1 MNVSIW
7 GRFVSAAQGAI
18 TGWNA
23 DYNNPVDLGQWDTFT
38 ARQQRYTTNAAY
50 YNNTVY
56 DTLSTTAGQLKAR
69 GELYRFIRGVRNPA
83 ARLVDMYTAKIYG
96 GTLDIETADTGAI
109 PLSCDPKLAQAIIA
123 LWKAS
128 NWGTNKGLYVE
139 RGAMLGDTFI
149 LLVND
154 ADTQKICMELI
165 DPVKV
170 REIKKDYQGNFTRVV
185 LEYDVVEDTTQ
196 QMERYRYKKIID
208 LETIAT
214 FKNDKPYDYERGVYA
229 VGMGSKWAN
238 PYGFV
243 PIAQAQHHNRGLD
256 SGACAF
262 QTSIQKIDELNTN
275 AALLNDQIKKAIQ
288 TNWAVAGSQ
297 QPRDGAAVDLTA
309 NKKDKGNFI
318 YLKEGATITPLVFPL
333 DIVGALANLESLSN
347 ELEYDMPELALYK
360 VRAVGLASGVA
371 VKRMYD
377 DAVTRINGAGMNYD
391 DALARAQA
399 MGVAM
404 GAYHKYDAYKSF
416 SVEDYAKG
424 NLYHVIKEREMFD
437 DTLDKQTK
445 LMTLAT
451 LKDQPPKIAA
461 AMMRTMDMQEDEIAE
476 IVTALE
482 EKEEKDMEAAARGF
496 GKSMFGDDNGDEEET
511 DKAGSA
517 ANARKDTSETQ
528 ESNRTS
534 GNSSSQ

>member
-23 DYNNPVDLGQWDTFT
+23 DYNNPVDLGQWDTFN
-38 ARQQRYTTNAAY
+38 ARQQRYTTNEAY

-154 ADTQKICMELI
+154 ADTQKICMELV

-185 LEYDVVEDTTQ
+185 LEYDVVEDTTA

-214 FKNDKPYDYERGVYA
+214 FKNDKPYDYERGLYA
-229 VGMGSKWAN
+229 EIGSKWTN

-288 TNWAVAGSQ
+288 TNWAVFGGQA
-297 QPRDGAAVDLTA
+297 PRDGAAVDLTA
-309 NKKDKGNFI
+309 TKKDKGNFI
-318 YLKEGATITPLVFPL
+318 YLAKEGSIAPLVFPL
-333 DIVGALANLESLSN
+333 DITGALANIESLSN

-404 GAYHKYDAYKSF
+404 GAYHKYEPYKGF
-416 SVEDYAKG
+416 SLEDYAKG
-424 NLYHVIKEREMFD
+424 NLYHVIKERELFD
-437 DTLDKQTK
+437 ETLDKQTK

-451 LKDQPPKIAA
+451 LKDQPPAVAKL
-461 AMMRTMDMQEDEIAE
+461 MMREMDYQEDDIDEV
-476 IVTALE
+476 VTALE

-496 GKSMFGDDNGDEEET
+496 SKSMFGDDDDGEEET
-511 DKAGSA
+511 NKASSA
-517 ANARKDTSETQ
+517 SSTRKDTSETSQ
-528 ESNRTS
+528 SNRTS
-534 GNSSSQ
+534 GNGRSQ